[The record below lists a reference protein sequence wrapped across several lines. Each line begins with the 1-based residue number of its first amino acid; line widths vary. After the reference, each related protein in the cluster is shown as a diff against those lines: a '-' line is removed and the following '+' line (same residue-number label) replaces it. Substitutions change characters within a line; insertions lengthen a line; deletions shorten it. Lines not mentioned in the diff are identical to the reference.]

1 MTNLE
6 GMMENIVFERDYEE
20 DHHKADEDS
29 TTSAIFDIATDGGFI
44 AAFADAMQVIPKVVV
59 PSDKENYEYL
69 LKRSDELAQCWG
81 GKVRGVVNYE
91 KWEATIDLLLPYAEF
106 CDRDDLNLLKEFA
119 DKSHSITFQASDGGK
134 LRIHIFILYFEEIAD
149 KDEIF
154 ESILQT
160 RPDIVA
166 LLEQY
171 RNENPS
177 LLLKSDDKV
186 DNLDDSEQVELI
198 TWFVE
203 TWVAATGESKESVA
217 SAVLYEM
224 QRDYK
229 NALRKILDLK
239 HKLEEEVE

>member
-6 GMMENIVFERDYEE
+6 GMMKNIVFERDYEE

-59 PSDKENYEYL
+59 PPIRKTTNICLNDQMNLHMLGWKGA
-69 LKRSDELAQCWG
+69 R
-81 GKVRGVVNYE
+81 VVNYE

-239 HKLEEEVE
+239 HKLAEEVE